1 MPVLV
6 IGGPT
11 ATGKSSLA
19 LEFAREW
26 DAVIISADAMT
37 VYRDLDI
44 GTAKPSAQ
52 ELKEISHFC
61 VNIRESL

>member
-1 MPVLV
+1 MSILV

-19 LEFAREW
+19 MEMAREW

-37 VYRDLDI
+37 VYRDLNI
-44 GTAKPSAQ
+44 GTAKPSFQ
-52 ELKEISHFC
+52 ELEEIKH
-61 VNIRESL
+61 